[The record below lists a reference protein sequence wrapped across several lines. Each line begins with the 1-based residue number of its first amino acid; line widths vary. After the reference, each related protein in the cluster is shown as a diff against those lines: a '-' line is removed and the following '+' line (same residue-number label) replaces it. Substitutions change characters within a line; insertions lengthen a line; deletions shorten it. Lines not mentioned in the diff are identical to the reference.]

1 MAERTDWLTLDQ
13 TYLLP
18 TYNRLPIAIARAQGN
33 YVYDTEGNA
42 YLDLFTGLAV
52 NVLGHGHPTVLAALR
67 EQAEAFLHI
76 SNVFLNPPAIRL
88 AQRLV
93 AHTFPGKVFFTNSGA
108 EATEAAIKLVH
119 MWSRRRGGSR
129 AGFVVLKNSFHGR
142 TLGALRLTR
151 QKAVQQDFPTSPV
164 PVYEVEPEDI
174 AQVEAVLRAHRPAAV
189 LVEPVLGSGGV
200 VPLSEGYL
208 QALERLCRAHGALFG
223 VDEIQT
229 GMGRTGTLFAYQ
241 QAGVTPDFLLFA
253 KGVGG
258 GLPLGGV
265 IAGKQLADVFA
276 PGDHG
281 STFAPS
287 PLSAAC
293 GNAVLKVLLD
303 DGLMEEGRRVAAYL
317 RERLEALCRA
327 HPDAFDAVR
336 GKGMMLG
343 LPMKW
348 PPGAVR
354 ALQRALL
361 RQGFLFDVTQRTI
374 IRLLPPLTLTPG
386 EVDAFVAALDA
397 HVRQGAPDDGQTE

>member
-1 MAERTDWLTLDQ
+1 MAERVDWQTLDH

-18 TYNRLPIAIARAQGN
+18 TYNRLPIAIARAKGN
-33 YVYDTEGNA
+33 YLYDTEGNA

-52 NVLGHGHPTVLAALR
+52 NVLGHGHPAVLAALR
-67 EQAEAFLHI
+67 EQADAFLHI
-76 SNVFLNPPAIRL
+76 SNLFLNPPAIRL

-93 AHTFPGKVFFTNSGA
+93 ACTFPGKVFFTNSGA
-108 EATEAAIKLVH
+108 EATEAAIKMVH
-119 MWSRRRGGSR
+119 KWARRRGGGR
-129 AGFVVLKNSFHGR
+129 TDFVVLKNSFHGR

-151 QKAVQQDFPTSPV
+151 QRAVQQDFPTPPV
-164 PVYEVEPEDI
+164 PVYEVEPENL

-200 VPLSEGYL
+200 IPLSDGYL
-208 QALERLCRAHGALFG
+208 QALEGLCRAHGVLFG

-265 IAGKQLADVFA
+265 IAGEQLANVFA

-303 DGLMEEGRRVAAYL
+303 DGLLEEGRRAAAYL

-327 HPDAFDAVR
+327 HPDAFEPVR

-348 PPGAVR
+348 PAEAVR
-354 ALQRALL
+354 ALQQALL
-361 RQGFLFDVTQRTI
+361 RQGFLFDVTQRTV
-374 IRLLPPLTLTPG
+374 IRLLPPLTLAPD

-397 HVRQGAPDDGQTE
+397 CVRQGMPVPGPTE